1 MSHADLQDELLRLRK
16 QVEALSAARRKQ
28 QAQAEFDQEE
38 PDPVDDDTDSEHA
51 IQKQIEELIQ
61 LLREEVRDMPAM
73 PTLAVFML
81 GILVGRYLR

>member
-28 QAQAEFDQEE
+28 RAQAESEQEE
-38 PDPVDDDTDSEHA
+38 PEPVDDDTETEHA
-51 IQKQIEELIQ
+51 IGKQIEELIQ